1 MGAGVTPAGIGVALH
16 RFSDL
21 TFSRKKTMQSE
32 PKSPPWLS
40 LVERASED
48 GPLLRLMMLNPMNSE
63 MCVFVN
69 GLIYTDPEGYAPA
82 AADLHTFA
90 YSSQARDEG

>member
-1 MGAGVTPAGIGVALH
+1 M
-16 RFSDL
+16 
-21 TFSRKKTMQSE
+21 SRRKPEMKKE

-40 LVERASED
+40 LVERAPDD
-48 GPLLRLMMLNPMNSE
+48 GPLLRLMMLNPINSE

-69 GLIYTDPEGYAPA
+69 NLVDTDPSGYAPT

-90 YSSQARDEG
+90 YRSEGIRS